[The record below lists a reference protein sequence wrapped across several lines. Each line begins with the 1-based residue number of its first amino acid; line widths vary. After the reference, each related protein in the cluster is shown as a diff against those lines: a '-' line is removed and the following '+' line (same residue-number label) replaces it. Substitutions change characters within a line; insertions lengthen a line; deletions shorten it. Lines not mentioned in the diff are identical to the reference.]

1 MTSKRRAQ
9 AWCLGPMRA
18 CEQHNSTSHR
28 VGRLSVKRGCTPP
41 LLRLL
46 LRLLLFL
53 LLLHAG
59 LRRSRSSGTPA
70 RGNGRRSRMGAA
82 AAIRPAA
89 ILEELP
95 AKGGPGEL
103 GNFEL
108 IGQDV
113 AADLVANLKE
123 MRQESVEGAEE
134 AGTEMV
140 AMDVDHLKAE
150 LEALAW
156 MRQEVAARAA
166 EAELLR
172 RENEELRA
180 QRDEFREH
188 HPELFDDAGSG
199 DSSIESSLDTG

>member
-1 MTSKRRAQ
+1 M
-9 AWCLGPMRA
+9 GP
-18 CEQHNSTSHR
+18 
-28 VGRLSVKRGCTPP
+28 
-41 LLRLL
+41 
-46 LRLLLFL
+46 
-53 LLLHAG
+53 
-59 LRRSRSSGTPA
+59 RRSRSSGTPA